1 MTKDE
6 ATVPVEILLTVDGTT
21 WVDMTGK
28 PTLFE
33 TDATEATVVTVAL
46 LFCLVD
52 ECLVPKERP
61 L

>member
-1 MTKDE
+1 M
-6 ATVPVEILLTVDGTT
+6 EILLTVDGTT